1 MATITK
7 RGDSY
12 RIRVSC
18 GYDVSGKQLVQ
29 SMTWK
34 PENGMTARQI
44 EKEVKKQATLF
55 EERVQNG
62 TVSACG
68 SLRLADFI
76 PQYLENVQGEIS
88 VTTLENYKRIIR
100 ELIIPA
106 LGHLKLKDIKPL
118 HIQKFVNALTSGEYR
133 LDGKGKPYKPATVRR
148 YYVVLQSIL
157 HNAYRLELIASNPA
171 DSQKI
176 KLPAMGEQTTEIYN
190 KEELA
195 EMLQCLDNE
204 SLMFQ
209 VLIHL
214 AINTGCRRGELAAL
228 EWSDINFN
236 ERTIHISKSL
246 YKIKGEPIQ
255 TKDTKTHESRKVAIP
270 EYCIKLLKRW
280 QAQQA
285 EIRLKLGTAWKGANW
300 VFIQSDGSV
309 IYPTSPT
316 LMFSDFLKRNGLP
329 HKKFHAL
336 RHTSA
341 TLLLVS
347 GANIKNVSARLGH
360 AQITTTNRYVHA
372 IEEADRVAGDTLG
385 NIVSDLQLKKA

>member
-1 MATITK
+1 MASIRKRNNSYTIT
-7 RGDSY
+7 
-12 RIRVSC
+12 VSC
-18 GYDVSGKQLVQ
+18 GYDVSGKKITRT
-29 SMTWK
+29 MTWK
-34 PENGMTARQI
+34 PENSMTQKQI
-44 EKEVKKQATLF
+44 EKEVQRQATLF

-68 SLRLADFI
+68 SLKLVDFV
-76 PQYLENVQGEIS
+76 PQYLENIQSEVSI
-88 VTTLENYKRIIR
+88 TTLENYKRIIR
-100 ELIIPA
+100 DLIVPA

-118 HIQKFVNALTSGEYR
+118 HIQKFVNALSTGEYR
-133 LDGKGKPYKPATVRR
+133 LDGQNKPYKPATVRR

-176 KLPAMGEQTTEIYN
+176 KLPAMGEQTTEIYS

-195 EMLQCLDNE
+195 EMLQCLDDE
-204 SLMFQ
+204 PLMFQ

-228 EWSDINFN
+228 EWADINFS
-236 ERTIHISKSL
+236 ERSVRISKSL
-246 YKIKGEPIQ
+246 YKVKGQPIR
-255 TKDTKTHESRKVAIP
+255 TKDTKTHESRMVAIP
-270 EYCIKLLKRW
+270 EYCITLLRRW
-280 QAQQA
+280 QSVQA
-285 EIRLKLGTAWKGANW
+285 ETRLKLGTAWRGADW
-300 VFIQSDGSV
+300 VFIQSDGGV

-316 LMFSDFLKRNGLP
+316 LMFSDFLERHGLP

-360 AQITTTNRYVHA
+360 AQISTTNRYVHA
-372 IEEADRVAGDTLG
+372 IEEADRAAGDTLG
-385 NIVSDLQLKKA
+385 NIVNNLQLKKA

>member
-1 MATITK
+1 MASIKKRNNSYTIT
-7 RGDSY
+7 
-12 RIRVSC
+12 VSC
-18 GYDVSGKQLVQ
+18 GYDVSGKKITRT
-29 SMTWK
+29 MTWK
-34 PENGMTARQI
+34 PESGMTARQI
-44 EKEVKKQATLF
+44 EKEVKRQATLF

-62 TVSACG
+62 KVSACG
-68 SLRLADFI
+68 SLKFVDFI
-76 PQYLENVQGEIS
+76 PQYIENVQAEIS

-100 ELIIPA
+100 DLIIPA

-118 HIQKFVNALTSGEYR
+118 HIQKFVNALSSGEYR
-133 LDGKGKPYKPATVRR
+133 LDGKDKPYKPATVRR

-176 KLPAMGEQTTEIYN
+176 KLPAMGEQTTEIYS

-195 EMLQCLDNE
+195 KMLQCLDNE
-204 SLMFQ
+204 PLMFQ

-228 EWSDINFN
+228 EWSDINFK
-236 ERTIHISKSL
+236 ERAIHISKSL
-246 YKIKGEPIQ
+246 YKLKGEPIKA
-255 TKDTKTHESRKVAIP
+255 KDTKTHESRNVAIP

-280 QAQQA
+280 QAQQT
-285 EIRLKLGTAWKGANW
+285 ETRLKLGTAWRGANW
-300 VFIQSDGSV
+300 VFIQNDGSV
-309 IYPTSPT
+309 IYPTSPS

-385 NIVSDLQLKKA
+385 NIVNDLQIKKA

>member
-1 MATITK
+1 MASITK

-12 RIRVSC
+12 RIKVSC
-18 GYDVSGKQLVQ
+18 GYDIKGKQITKYT
-29 SMTWK
+29 TWK
-34 PENGMTARQI
+34 PEPNMTAKQI
-44 EKEVKKQATLF
+44 EKEVQRQAVLF
-55 EERVQNG
+55 EEGVQKG

-68 SLRLADFI
+68 SLRLVDFI
-76 PQYLENVQGEIS
+76 PQYIENIKNEIA
-88 VTTLENYKRIIR
+88 VTTLENYKSIIR
-100 ELIIPA
+100 DLIIPS

-118 HIQKFVNALTSGEYR
+118 HIQKFVNALASGEYR
-133 LDGKGKPYKPATVRR
+133 LDGKATPYKPATVRR

-176 KLPAMGEQTTEIYN
+176 RLPAMGEQTTEIYS

-195 EMLQCLDNE
+195 QMLQCLDNE
-204 SLMFQ
+204 PLMFQ

-228 EWSDINFN
+228 EWSDINFD
-236 ERTIHISKSL
+236 ERSISINKSL
-246 YKIKGEPIQ
+246 YKIKGDPIR
-255 TKDTKTHESRKVAIP
+255 TKDTKTHESRTVAVP
-270 EYCIKLLKRW
+270 DYCIKLLRSW

-285 EIRLKLGTAWKGANW
+285 EMRLQLGTAWKGKNW
-300 VFIQSDGSV
+300 VFIQNDGSV

-316 LMFSDFLKRNGLP
+316 LMFSDFQKKNGLP

-372 IEEADRVAGDTLG
+372 IEEADRMAGDTLG
-385 NIVSDLQLKKA
+385 NIVCDLSLKRA

>member
-1 MATITK
+1 MPF
-7 RGDSY
+7 G
-12 RIRVSC
+12 V
-18 GYDVSGKQLVQ
+18 LVAPQ
-29 SMTWK
+29 
-34 PENGMTARQI
+34 
-44 EKEVKKQATLF
+44 
-55 EERVQNG
+55 
-62 TVSACG
+62 TVSFFA
-68 SLRLADFI
+68 SLSI
-76 PQYLENVQGEIS
+76 IS
-88 VTTLENYKRIIR
+88 NSFAFSV
-100 ELIIPA
+100 
-106 LGHLKLKDIKPL
+106 
-118 HIQKFVNALTSGEYR
+118 S
-133 LDGKGKPYKPATVRR
+133 
-148 YYVVLQSIL
+148 
-157 HNAYRLELIASNPA
+157 
-171 DSQKI
+171 DSS
-176 KLPAMGEQTTEIYN
+176 
-190 KEELA
+190 
-195 EMLQCLDNE
+195 CLN
-204 SLMFQ
+204 LR
-209 VLIHL
+209 VIV
-214 AINTGCRRGELAAL
+214 
-228 EWSDINFN
+228 WSDIPKNSATSQSLTPAFFAYCLNF
-236 ERTIHISKSL
+236 ERAIHISKSL

-285 EIRLKLGTAWKGANW
+285 ETRLKLGTAWKGANW
-300 VFIQSDGSV
+300 VFIQSDGSI

>member
-1 MATITK
+1 
-7 RGDSY
+7 
-12 RIRVSC
+12 
-18 GYDVSGKQLVQ
+18 
-29 SMTWK
+29 
-34 PENGMTARQI
+34 
-44 EKEVKKQATLF
+44 
-55 EERVQNG
+55 
-62 TVSACG
+62 
-68 SLRLADFI
+68 
-76 PQYLENVQGEIS
+76 
-88 VTTLENYKRIIR
+88 
-100 ELIIPA
+100 
-106 LGHLKLKDIKPL
+106 
-118 HIQKFVNALTSGEYR
+118 
-133 LDGKGKPYKPATVRR
+133 
-148 YYVVLQSIL
+148 
-157 HNAYRLELIASNPA
+157 
-171 DSQKI
+171 
-176 KLPAMGEQTTEIYN
+176 MGEQTTEIYS

-209 VLIHL
+209 LLIHL

-316 LMFSDFLKRNGLP
+316 LMFSDFLKRNGLL

-372 IEEADRVAGDTLG
+372 IEEADRSAGDTLG